1 MSPITEFM
9 DILVETAEKNCMLE
23 SEISLKEL
31 KAEGGLYAEPGK
43 GFTESRY
50 YDKTEVKEIPVLFLC
65 RNADQRKCM
74 EQLESICNFLQRLKV
89 YPSGTM
95 FSWLNTEIVEEPA
108 KIGRDEDGVYHY
120 SAVIRCK
127 LFY

>member
-43 GFTESRY
+43 GFAESRY

-74 EQLESICNFLQRLKV
+74 EQLENICNFLQRLKV

-95 FSWLNTEIVEEPA
+95 FSWLNTEIAEEPA